1 MDNASKA
8 LRIAGAVLLG
18 LMVTSLLLF
27 AYNTWTKYQKTNLET
42 IQSQQATKFNATFDV
57 YNKKALRGSDLVS
70 LGNKLNSTNRS
81 IAGERDYNIYD
92 KSEAEKK
99 NMNYRYPETDLMPVR
114 AFVEFHVNSNETNY
128 PIMDPNA
135 LPGMTYYYES
145 TLGPE
150 DYYGPLTLNYGASGK
165 MVDLDEFIQKIY
177 NNDKLCDLAYKEEKL
192 EVKKVFKGYYFECTG
207 VEFDSRNGRYC
218 RLYFKQVFKI
228 N

>member
-42 IQSQQATKFNATFDV
+42 IQNQQATKFNATFDV

-70 LGNKLNSTNRS
+70 LGNKLNSTNRAM
-81 IAGERDYNIYD
+81 AGQSDYTVYGQT
-92 KSEAEKK
+92 
-99 NMNYRYPETDLMPVR
+99 NMNYRYPETDLMPIR
-114 AFVEFHVNSNETNY
+114 AFVEFHNNNSETDYPVNQ
-128 PIMDPNA
+128 DPLGS
-135 LPGMTYYYES
+135 LPGMTNYFEGNLTS
-145 TLGPE
+145 
-150 DYYGPLTLNYGASGK
+150 YYGPLITYTHGASAYY
-165 MVDLDEFIQKIY
+165 VDLDEYIQKIY
-177 NNDKLCDLAYKEEKL
+177 NNDELNKL
-192 EVKKVFKGYYFECTG
+192 EKEAGQDNRKVFKGYYFECTE
-207 VEFDSRNGRYC
+207 VEFDNRNGRYC

>member
-42 IQSQQATKFNATFDV
+42 IQNQQATKFNATFDV

-70 LGNKLNSTNRS
+70 LGNKLNSTNRAM
-81 IAGERDYNIYD
+81 AGEPDYNVYD
-92 KSEAEKK
+92 KSDVIKK
-99 NMNYRYPETDLMPVR
+99 NMNYRYPETDLMPIR
-114 AFVEFHVNSNETNY
+114 AFVEFHNNTSGYPVNTA
-128 PIMDPNA
+128 PLA
-135 LPGMTYYYES
+135 TLPGMDYYFSDVLNE
-145 TLGPE
+145 E
-150 DYYGPLTLNYGASGK
+150 YYGPLITYTHGASSYYI
-165 MVDLDEFIQKIY
+165 DLDEYIQKIY
-177 NNDKLCDLAYKEEKL
+177 NNDKLYKL
-192 EVKKVFKGYYFECTG
+192 EKEAGLENRKVFKGYYFECTE
-207 VEFDSRNGRYC
+207 VEFDNRNGRYC